1 MQPVSELTEQLF
13 SECKERVNVRLYNH
27 VVKQD
32 AVLPLVFSKGPTGK
46 EFLFNFSN
54 KGDQTLVNY
63 LFLVKT

>member
-1 MQPVSELTEQLF
+1 MQPVSEFTEQLF
-13 SECKERVNVRLYNH
+13 AECKDRVNVHLYSH

-54 KGDQTLVNY
+54 KGDPTLVNQ
-63 LFLVKT
+63 L